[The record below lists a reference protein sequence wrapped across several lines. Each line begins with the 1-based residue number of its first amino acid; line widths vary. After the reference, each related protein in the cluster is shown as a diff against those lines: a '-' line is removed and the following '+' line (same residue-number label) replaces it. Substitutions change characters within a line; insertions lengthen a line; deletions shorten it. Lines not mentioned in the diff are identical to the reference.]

1 MTITRTLGALL
12 LLATASVAHADPKAE
27 VFAAWD
33 AMIAAK
39 SYRAT
44 IETTANDQ
52 TFKQTVEIVLPERM
66 RMTGGPGGDF
76 VITPEGAWIKIPGQE
91 WADAPAGTAAMSKQF
106 MSPDFVEQAKAA
118 VKSVT
123 ALGSEKVGGHE
134 ARTYKIDQV
143 MTMMGVESVTSTKLF
158 VDAKSGRPIR
168 QEVDATAMGRSSRTV
183 QDIEYVA
190 DLEIVAPK

>member
-52 TFKQTVEIVLPERM
+52 TFKQTVEMIIPERM

-91 WADAPAGTAAMSKQF
+91 WTDAPPGTAAMSKQF
-106 MSPDFVEQAKAA
+106 MSPEFVEKAKTS
-118 VKSVT
+118 VKSVK
-123 ALGSEKVGGHE
+123 ALGEESVGGQAAKAYQIE
-134 ARTYKIDQV
+134 QV
-143 MTMMGVESVTSTKLF
+143 MTMMGIESESSTKLF
-158 VDAKSGRPIR
+158 VDVKTGRPIR

-183 QDIEYVA
+183 QNIEYVA
-190 DLEIVAPK
+190 DLQIVAPK

>member
-12 LLATASVAHADPKAE
+12 LLATATVAHADPKAE

-52 TFKQTVEIVLPERM
+52 VFKQTVEMIIPERM

-91 WADAPAGTAAMSKQF
+91 WADAPPGTAAMSKQF
-106 MSPDFVEQAKAA
+106 MSPEFVEKAKTSVQSVAALGTESVGGRDAKAYQI
-118 VKSVT
+118 
-123 ALGSEKVGGHE
+123 E
-134 ARTYKIDQV
+134 QV
-143 MTMMGVESVTSTKLF
+143 MTMMGIESQSSTKLY
-158 VDAKSGRPIR
+158 VDVKTGRPIR

>member
-1 MTITRTLGALL
+1 MTMTRTLGALL
-12 LLATASVAHADPKAE
+12 LLATAAVAHADPKAE

-52 TFKQTVEIVLPERM
+52 VFKQTVEMIIPERM

-76 VITPEGAWIKIPGQE
+76 IITPEGAWIRIPGKE
-91 WADAPAGTAAMSKQF
+91 WTDAPPGTAAMSKQF
-106 MSPDFVEQAKAA
+106 MSPEFVEKAKTS
-118 VKSVT
+118 VKSVA
-123 ALGSEKVGGHE
+123 ALGNEPVGGRDTKVYQVE
-134 ARTYKIDQV
+134 QV
-143 MTMMGVESVTSTKLF
+143 MTMMGIESASSTKLF
-158 VDAKSGRPIR
+158 VDTKTGRPIR